1 MCAGTTPD
9 IDTCLRDGLKL
20 SQWFAERILNPE
32 RMCDWGK
39 GTCGSLFGE
48 GEGESEKEKEKEKDK
63 NARETID
70 KN

>member
-39 GTCGSLFGE
+39 NQCGSLFGE
-48 GEGESEKEKEKEKDK
+48 SDESEKEKEKGKDK
-63 NARETID
+63 DARETVD
-70 KN
+70 FK